1 MVLASGFKGTIV
13 PKKKLAQKEQQLLDT
28 FIDALWA
35 ERGLSQNTLNA
46 YASDLRHFAL
56 WLANGDQ
63 QLLTA
68 GASEIQQYLG
78 QRLVECASKRTMAR
92 LLSTARRFYRW
103 AVREGR
109 IQQDPTALIA
119 SPKLNRSL
127 PETLSEEEVLN
138 LINAPDTKT
147 ARGLR
152 DRAMLELVYASGLRV
167 SELVSLT
174 QEQLDLARG
183 VLRITGKGN
192 KERLVPAGEEA
203 THWLQCYWREAR
215 PELLKGHA
223 TALATVFVSRRGS
236 GLTRQACWHMIK
248 RYAKQVGITKSLS
261 PHSLRHAFATH
272 LLNHGADLRAVQM
285 LLGHS
290 SLSTTQIYT
299 HIAQARLK
307 AFHAAHHPRG

>member
-1 MVLASGFKGTIV
+1 MS
-13 PKKKLAQKEQQLLDT
+13 KKTLNKKDQQLIDA
-28 FIDALWA
+28 FIDSLWA

-46 YASDLRHFAL
+46 YASDIRHFAL
-56 WLANGDQ
+56 WLAANKGE
-63 QLLTA
+63 LLSA

-78 QRLVECASKRTMAR
+78 QRLIDCASKRTMAR

-119 SPKLNRSL
+119 SPKLSRSL
-127 PETLSEEEVLN
+127 PETLSEEDVVN
-138 LINAPDTKT
+138 LINAPDIDT
-147 ARGLR
+147 ARGVR

-167 SELVSLT
+167 SELVGLS
-174 QEQLDLARG
+174 QEQVDLTRG

-203 THWLQCYWREAR
+203 TYWLQRYWEISR
-215 PELLKGHA
+215 PELLKGH
-223 TALATVFVSRRGS
+223 TTTLATVFVSRRGH

-248 RYAKQVGITKSLS
+248 RYAQQVGIRKPLS

-299 HIAQARLK
+299 HVAQARLQ
-307 AFHAAHHPRG
+307 AFHATHHPRG